1 MPGDSYDVI
10 VIGSG
15 ITGLTATKHLM
26 QAGSGL
32 AVANIEAEMF
42 GGLVL
47 NVSELDGKIQGSGV
61 DLASGLM
68 MEAADLGA
76 AMLSEPVS
84 ALTEGAGKWTVTTPE
99 GHHHARAI
107 IVASGASLR
116 KLGIP
121 GEDRFEH
128 RGVSS
133 CADCDGPMY
142 QGKDAVVVGGG
153 DSALQEA
160 HVLSRFCRQVHLINR
175 TIEFTAKPHLVKAIE
190 ACDNVTVR
198 HLTEVNEILGNE
210 AVEKVKIRQLAD
222 NAETEIAC
230 SGFFGFVGLKPSSDF
245 VPSSVSRDA
254 DGFLITDA
262 SLKATQGLFAAGA
275 VRSGYGGM
283 LEHAIEEGLIAANE
297 AIKVVRARH

>member
-1 MPGDSYDVI
+1 MSGDSYDVI

-26 QAGSGL
+26 QSGSGL
-32 AVANIEAEMF
+32 TVANIEAETF

-47 NVSELDGKIQGSGV
+47 NVNELDGKIQGSGV

-76 AMLSEPVS
+76 AMLSESVS
-84 ALTEGAGKWTVTTPE
+84 ALTESAGKWTVATPE

-121 GEDRFEH
+121 GEDKFEH
-128 RGVSS
+128 RGVSR

-142 QGKDAVVVGGG
+142 QGKDIVVVGGG

-175 TIEFTAKPHLVKAIE
+175 TKEFAAKPHLVKAIE
-190 ACDNVTVR
+190 GCDNVVVR
-198 HLTEVNEILGNE
+198 HLTEANEILGNA
-210 AVEKVKIRQLAD
+210 AVEKVRIRQLAD
-222 NAETEIAC
+222 NAENEIAC
-230 SGFFGFVGLKPSSDF
+230 SGFFGFIGLKPSSDF
-245 VPSSVSRDA
+245 VPSSVSRDP
-254 DGFLITDA
+254 DGFLITDS
-262 SLKATQGLFAAGA
+262 SLRAAQGLFAAGA

-297 AIKVVRARH
+297 AIRIVRATH